1 MDKAITWL
9 IRLAVLVVI
18 GGCLLIY
25 INLETKPSLIYSKPT
40 IEDLKYKELDKKRAN
55 AEFAAKRDSIDYD
68 KFGSTIFCNSS
79 INSWIESVNYSKR
92 MDLYILGKDA
102 DLSDWNNAI
111 KDYENERSRCRDFNP

>member
-9 IRLAVLVVI
+9 IRGAVLIFI
-18 GGCLLIY
+18 GGCLLTY
-25 INLETKPSLIYSKPT
+25 LNLEKKPSLIFSKPT

-79 INSWIESVNYSKR
+79 MNSWIESVNYSKQ
-92 MDLYILGKDA
+92 MDLYIFGKDA
-102 DLSDWNNAI
+102 DLSEWDNAI
-111 KDYENERSRCRDFNP
+111 KDYENERSKCRDFNP